1 MLFLLQSHLIEAST
15 PATPP
20 PGRPRRPRRGHPPPG
35 RVRGAAAH
43 TLASAA
49 SRLDRE
55 RARRAVA

>member
-1 MLFLLQSHLIEAST
+1 MMYLLQSQMIEAST

-20 PGRPRRPRRGHPPPG
+20 NGRPRRPGRGHPPP
-35 RVRGAAAH
+35 RRLRGSAAH
-43 TLASAA
+43 ALASAA

>member
-15 PATPP
+15 PASPP
-20 PGRPRRPRRGHPPPG
+20 PGGPWRPRRGHPPP
-35 RVRGAAAH
+35 RRLRGGVAH
-43 TLASAA
+43 ALATAA